1 MPLPPQSAVVNMCT
15 LATIQHII
23 FHPAGCV
30 FFMHSWCRERDDYRT
45 LVIIITILQAVCVG
59 KFTTHTVIQKES
71 AIHANYMSICVYESE
86 RERDLS
92 TMDTAPGPKCIASFI
107 NFR

>member
-1 MPLPPQSAVVNMCT
+1 M
-15 LATIQHII
+15 
-23 FHPAGCV
+23 
-30 FFMHSWCRERDDYRT
+30 
-45 LVIIITILQAVCVG
+45 G